1 MFDLFRSRDKAVRIL
16 LGALLVIVG
25 LSMLTYLIP
34 SYGDAGSANDVVI
47 AEVGKTKIT
56 LPEIQRIVQNTMR
69 GRQIPAEILPA
80 YVPQMIDSMINE
92 RALAYEAERLGF
104 EVTDDQISDAIRT
117 YIPNLFQDGKFLG
130 KEAYAGILAQQN
142 MTIPEFESE
151 MRRQLLITRLR
162 NVALEGTIVTPQEIE
177 QEYKKKYEKVKFE
190 YVKLTTDKFKAES
203 QPSAADVQQ
212 NYDVNK
218 AQFMTPERR
227 SLAILIADQGKIE
240 QSVAVTDADLQ
251 RAYTQNQSQFR
262 IPETVKVRHILLK
275 TQGKPPA
282 DEPKIKAQADDLL
295 KQVQGGGNFTELVKK
310 HSEDTASVAAGGEYS
325 VQKNGQMVKEFEDA
339 AFTLK
344 PGESQVIKT
353 SYGYHVMQV
362 VTHDQPRL
370 KPFEEVKAQIA
381 TESKKQ
387 RVSDLMQQ
395 ISDRAQAML
404 QKDPGN
410 PDKVAAEL
418 NMQVARVDN
427 YETGKP
433 VAELGISQEFDQAVS
448 GLKKGEVSQ
457 PVAVGANKLALAVVT
472 DVQAPRQASLA
483 EVQDSIRETMA
494 SKRATTL
501 VSTRAQELLDKAK
514 SMGGDLAKAAKAM
527 GLEVKTTDDVT
538 RNGAIEGIGSST
550 YVQEGFRLE
559 QGAVFGP
566 VSTPDSTIVA
576 KVVAKSAA
584 DMAKF
589 GEERSKIRD
598 EIKSQKGRDRGMLFE
613 AGLKEALVRQGKI
626 KIHQE
631 VINRLIAQYRGA

>member
-34 SYGDAGSANDVVI
+34 SYGDAAASNDVVI
-47 AEVGKTKIT
+47 AEVGKSKIT

-69 GRQIPAEILPA
+69 GRQIPAEVLPV
-80 YVPQMIDSMINE
+80 YVPQMIDNMINE

-104 EVTDDQISDAIRT
+104 EVTNEQIGDAIRT
-117 YIPNLFQDGKFLG
+117 YIPSLFQDGKFLG
-130 KEAYAGILAQQN
+130 KEAYAAMLAQQN
-142 MTIPEFESE
+142 MTIPEFETE

-177 QEYKKKYEKVKFE
+177 QEYKKKNEKVKFE
-190 YVKLTTDKFKAES
+190 YVKLTADKYKAEA
-203 QPSAADVQQ
+203 QPSQTDVQQ

-227 SLAILIADQGKIE
+227 VLAVLIADQSKIE

-295 KQVQGGGNFTELVKK
+295 KQVQGGANFAELVKK
-310 HSEDTASVAAGGEYS
+310 HSEDTGSVAAGGEYS

-339 AFTLK
+339 AFALK

-353 SYGYHVMQV
+353 TYGFHVMQV
-362 VTHDQPRL
+362 MQHDQPRL
-370 KPFEEVKAQIA
+370 KPFDEVKAQIA
-381 TESKKQ
+381 TEWKKQ

-410 PDKVAAEL
+410 PEKVAAEL
-418 NMQVARVDN
+418 NMQVVRVDN

-433 VAELGISQEFDQAVS
+433 VAELGISQEFDQAVT

-457 PVAVGANKLALAVVT
+457 AVAVGTNRLAVAIVT
-472 DVQAPRQASLA
+472 DVLAPRQSTFA

-501 VSTRAQELLDKAK
+501 VSTRAQELVDKAK

-538 RNGAIEGIGSST
+538 RTGAIEGIGSST
-550 YVQEGFRLE
+550 YIQEGFRLE
-559 QGAVFGP
+559 QGSVFGP
-566 VSTPDSTIVA
+566 VATPDATIVA
-576 KVVAKSAA
+576 KVVAKSQA
-584 DMAKF
+584 DMSKM

>member
-47 AEVGKTKIT
+47 AEIGKSKIT

-69 GRQIPAEILPA
+69 GRQIPAEVLPM
-80 YVPQMIDSMINE
+80 YVPQMIDNMINE

-104 EVTDDQISDAIRT
+104 EVTDDQIGDAIRT
-117 YIPNLFQDGKFLG
+117 YIPSLFQDGKFLG
-130 KEAYAGILAQQN
+130 KEAYAAMLAQQN
-142 MTIPEFESE
+142 MTIPEFETE

-177 QEYKKKYEKVKFE
+177 QEYKKKNEKVKFE
-190 YVKLTTDKFKAES
+190 YVKLTADKYKAEA
-203 QPSAADVQQ
+203 QPSQTDVQQ

-227 SLAILIADQGKIE
+227 VLAVLIADQSKIE

-295 KQVQGGGNFTELVKK
+295 KQVQGGANFAELVKK
-310 HSEDTASVAAGGEYS
+310 HSEDTGSVAAGGEYS

-339 AFTLK
+339 AFALK

-353 SYGYHVMQV
+353 TYGFHVMQV
-362 VTHDQPRL
+362 MQHDQPRL
-370 KPFEEVKAQIA
+370 KPFDEVKAQIA
-381 TESKKQ
+381 TEWKKQ

-410 PDKVAAEL
+410 PEKVAAEL
-418 NMQVARVDN
+418 NMQVVRVDN

-457 PVAVGANKLALAVVT
+457 AVAVGTNRLAVAIVT
-472 DVQAPRQASLA
+472 DVLAPRQSTFA

-501 VSTRAQELLDKAK
+501 VSTRAQELVDKAK

-538 RNGAIEGIGSST
+538 RTGAIEGIGSST
-550 YVQEGFRLE
+550 YIQEGFRLE
-559 QGAVFGP
+559 QGSVFGP
-566 VSTPDSTIVA
+566 VATPDATIVA
-576 KVVAKSAA
+576 KVVAKSQA
-584 DMAKF
+584 DMSKM

>member
-47 AEVGKTKIT
+47 AEIGKSKIT

-69 GRQIPAEILPA
+69 GRQIPAEVLPM
-80 YVPQMIDSMINE
+80 YVPQMIDNMINE
-92 RALAYEAERLGF
+92 RALAFEAERLGF
-104 EVTDDQISDAIRT
+104 EVTDDQIGDAIRT
-117 YIPNLFQDGKFLG
+117 YIPSLFQDGKFLG
-130 KEAYAGILAQQN
+130 KEAYAAMLAQQN
-142 MTIPEFESE
+142 MTIPEFEAE

-177 QEYKKKYEKVKFE
+177 QEYKKKNEKVKFE
-190 YVKLTTDKFKAES
+190 YVKLTADKYKAES
-203 QPSAADVQQ
+203 QPTQADVQQ

-218 AQFMTPERR
+218 ASFMTPERR
-227 SLAILIADQGKIE
+227 ALAVLIADQSKIE

-251 RAYTQNQSQFR
+251 RVYTQNQSQFR

-295 KQVQGGGNFTELVKK
+295 KQVQGGANFAELVKK
-310 HSEDTASVAAGGEYS
+310 HSEDTGSVATGGEYS
-325 VQKNGQMVKEFEDA
+325 VQKDGQMVKEFQDA

-344 PGESQVIKT
+344 PGESSVVKT
-353 SYGYHVMQV
+353 TYGFHVMQV
-362 VTHDQPRL
+362 MTHDQPRL
-370 KPFEEVKAQIA
+370 KPFDEVKAQIA
-381 TESKKQ
+381 TEWKKQ

-410 PDKVAAEL
+410 PEKVAAEL
-418 NMQVARVDN
+418 NMQVVRVDN

-457 PVAVGANKLALAVVT
+457 AVAVGTNRLAVAVVT
-472 DVQAPRQASLA
+472 DVLAPRPSTFA
-483 EVQDSIRETMA
+483 EVQESIRESMA

-514 SMGGDLAKAAKAM
+514 AMGGDLAKAAKSM

-538 RNGAIEGIGSST
+538 RTGAIEGIGSST
-550 YVQEGFRLE
+550 YIQEGFRLE
-559 QGAVFGP
+559 QGSVFGP
-566 VSTPDSTIVA
+566 VATPDATIVA
-576 KVVAKSAA
+576 KVVAKSQA
-584 DMAKF
+584 DMTKL

-613 AGLKEALVRQGKI
+613 AGLKEALQRQGKI